1 MDKRAVLK
9 ENVSLNFYEDGV
21 SFLKNCA
28 NLIIL
33 ETKEK
38 QTKSMLVL
46 WSINGITY
54 NTA

>member
-1 MDKRAVLK
+1 MEKPTQLK
-9 ENVSLNFYEDGV
+9 ETVSLNFYEDGV
-21 SFLKNCA
+21 PFLENRP

-33 ETKEK
+33 ATKEK

>member
-1 MDKRAVLK
+1 MEKPILLK
-9 ENVSLNFYEDGV
+9 ETVSLNFYEDGV
-21 SFLKNCA
+21 LFLDNCA

-33 ETKEK
+33 ATKEK